1 MGFNNGGSVMT
12 KMSIGAAFSETFAF
26 LKANWMQMLLWVGG
40 ALVVVGL
47 LGYLFLGSTFSAMAL
62 APNDPSLV
70 MGAFGKIFLF
80 ALIAAVILYG
90 VSMLIWRGGLHPGE
104 APNFAWAFQAGPAF
118 AFGMFVVMLA
128 AYILVFIVMLIL
140 TLIFGAALGGMG
152 ALSPS
157 ALESGAAGAVG
168 GGAIFL
174 MIILYIAVIVFMLW
188 VQARFS
194 VAGPV
199 MADRLTRNPVTGLGE
214 SWRLTGASQW
224 TIVGFYLLFTIG
236 IFIYALIAGMIFGGI
251 LGAIAGGSVVGAI
264 LTMIV
269 MAAAVYLPMIM
280 ISFSMPIGI
289 YRALAPRASGD
300 VFA

>member
-1 MGFNNGGSVMT
+1 MT

-26 LKANWMQMLLWVGG
+26 LKANWMQMLIWVGG

-47 LGYLFLGSTFSAMAL
+47 LGYLFLGSTFSAMAM
-62 APNDPSLV
+62 APNDPSLIL
-70 MGAFGKIFLF
+70 GAFSKIALF
-80 ALIAAVILYG
+80 ALIAAIIFYG

-104 APNFAWAFQAGPAF
+104 APNFAWAFQAGPAL
-118 AFGMFVVMLA
+118 AFGMLVVMIA
-128 AYILVFIVMLIL
+128 AYILMFIVMFIL
-140 TLIFGAALGGMG
+140 TLVFGAAFGGMG
-152 ALSPS
+152 ALSPA
-157 ALESGAAGAVG
+157 ALESGAVG

-174 MIILYIAVIVFMLW
+174 IVVLYIAVIVFLLW
-188 VQARFS
+188 VQGRFL

-199 MADRLTRNPVTGLGE
+199 MADRLTRNPMTGLTE

-269 MAAAVYLPMIM
+269 MAAIVYLPIIM
-280 ISFSMPIGI
+280 ISFSMPIGV

>member
-1 MGFNNGGSVMT
+1 MM

-26 LKANWMQMLLWVGG
+26 LKANWQQMLLWVGG

-47 LGYLFLGSTFSAMAL
+47 LGFLFLGSTFSAMAM
-62 APNDPSLV
+62 APNDPSLIL
-70 MGAFGKIFLF
+70 GAFGKIAVF
-80 ALIAAVILYG
+80 ALLAAVIFYG
-90 VSMLIWRGGLHPGE
+90 VSMLIWRGGMHPGE
-104 APNFAWAFQAGPAF
+104 APNFPWAFQAGPAL
-118 AFGMFVVMLA
+118 AFGMVVVMIA
-128 AYILVFIVMLIL
+128 AYILIFIVMIIL

-152 ALSPS
+152 GLSPG
-157 ALESGAAGAVG
+157 ALESGAVG

-188 VQARFS
+188 VQGRFM

-199 MADRLTRNPVTGLGE
+199 MADRLTRNPMTGLTE
-214 SWRLTGASQW
+214 SWRLTGPSQW
-224 TIVGFYLLFTIG
+224 TIVGFYLLFTIA

-251 LGAIAGGSVVGAI
+251 LGAIMGGSVVGAI

-269 MAAAVYLPMIM
+269 MAAVVYLPIIM
-280 ISFSMPIGI
+280 ISFSMPVGV
-289 YRALAPRASGD
+289 YRAIAPRASGD

>member
-1 MGFNNGGSVMT
+1 MI

-26 LKANWMQMLLWVGG
+26 LKANWMQMLIWVGG
-40 ALVVVGL
+40 ALVVVCL

-62 APNDPSLV
+62 APDDPSLV

-90 VSMLIWRGGLHPGE
+90 VSMLIWRGGMHPGE
-104 APNFAWAFQAGPAF
+104 APNFAWAFQAGPAL
-118 AFGMFVVMLA
+118 AFGMFVVMIA
-128 AYILVFIVMLIL
+128 AYIVIFIVMFVL
-140 TLIFGAALGGMG
+140 TLIFGAAFGMG
-152 ALSPS
+152 GFSADALTS
-157 ALESGAAGAVG
+157 GAVG

-174 MIILYIAVIVFMLW
+174 IVILYIALIVFMLW
-188 VQARFS
+188 VQGRFL

-199 MADRLTRNPVTGLGE
+199 MANQLTRNPVTGLGE
-214 SWRLTGASQW
+214 SWRLTGPSQW

-236 IFIYALIAGMIFGGI
+236 IFIYALIAGMIFGGV
-251 LGAIAGGSVVGAI
+251 LGAVVGGSAVGAI

-269 MAAAVYLPMIM
+269 MAAVVYLPIIM
-280 ISFSMPIGI
+280 ISFSMPVGV
-289 YRALAPRASGD
+289 YRAIAPRASGD

>member
-1 MGFNNGGSVMT
+1 MT

-26 LKANWMQMLLWVGG
+26 LKANWQQMLLWVGG

-62 APNDPSLV
+62 APNDPSLI

-118 AFGMFVVMLA
+118 AFGMFVVMVA
-128 AYILVFIVMLIL
+128 AYILVFIVMFIL

-224 TIVGFYLLFTIG
+224 AIVGFYLLFTIG

-264 LTMIV
+264 VTMIV

>member
-1 MGFNNGGSVMT
+1 MT

-26 LKANWMQMLLWVGG
+26 LKANWMQMLIWVGG

-47 LGYLFLGSTFSAMAL
+47 LGYLFLGSTFSAMAM

-80 ALIAAVILYG
+80 ALIAGVIFYG
-90 VSMLIWRGGLHPGE
+90 VSMLIWRGGMHPGE
-104 APNFAWAFQAGPAF
+104 TPNFAWAFQAGPAL
-118 AFGMFVVMLA
+118 AFGIFVVMIA
-128 AYILVFIVMLIL
+128 AYIVIFIVMFIL

-152 ALSPS
+152 ALSPA
-157 ALESGAAGAVG
+157 ALESGGAGAIG

-174 MIILYIAVIVFMLW
+174 MVILYVAMIVFLLW
-188 VQARFS
+188 VQGRFM

-214 SWRLTGASQW
+214 SWRLTGPSQW
-224 TIVGFYLLFTIG
+224 VIVGFYLLFTIG
-236 IFIYALIAGMIFGGI
+236 VFIYALVAGMIFGGI
-251 LGAIAGGSVVGAI
+251 LGAVTGGSVVGAI
-264 LTMIV
+264 LSMIV
-269 MAAAVYLPMIM
+269 MAAVVYLPIIM
-280 ISFSMPIGI
+280 ISFSMPVGV
-289 YRALAPRASGD
+289 YRAIAPRASGD

>member
-1 MGFNNGGSVMT
+1 MT

-26 LKANWMQMLLWVGG
+26 LKANWMQMLIWMGG
-40 ALVVVGL
+40 ALLVVGL
-47 LGYLFLGSTFSAMAL
+47 LGYLLLGSTFSAMAL

-70 MGAFGKIFLF
+70 MGAFGKIALF
-80 ALIAAVILYG
+80 ALIAAVIFYG
-90 VSMLIWRGGLHPGE
+90 VSMLIWRGGMHPGE
-104 APNFAWAFQAGPAF
+104 APNFAWAFQAGPAL
-118 AFGMFVVMLA
+118 AFGMLVVMIA
-128 AYILVFIVMLIL
+128 AYIVIFIVMFVL

-152 ALSPS
+152 AFSPGM
-157 ALESGAAGAVG
+157 LESGGAGAIG

-174 MIILYIAVIVFMLW
+174 IIILYVAMIVFLLW
-188 VQARFS
+188 VQGRFL

-199 MADRLTRNPVTGLGE
+199 MANQLTRNPVTGLGE
-214 SWRLTGASQW
+214 SWRLTGPSQW

-236 IFIYALIAGMIFGGI
+236 IFIYAMIAGMIFGGI
-251 LGAIAGGSVVGAI
+251 LGAIMGGSAVGAI

-269 MAAAVYLPMIM
+269 MAAVVYLPVIM
-280 ISFSMPIGI
+280 ITFSMPVGV

>member
-1 MGFNNGGSVMT
+1 MT

-26 LKANWMQMLLWVGG
+26 LKANWMQMLIWVGG

-47 LGYLFLGSTFSAMAL
+47 LGYLFLGSTFSAMAM
-62 APNDPSLV
+62 APNDPSLIL
-70 MGAFGKIFLF
+70 GAFSKIALF
-80 ALIAAVILYG
+80 ALIAAIIFYG

-104 APNFAWAFQAGPAF
+104 APNFAWAFQAGPAL
-118 AFGMFVVMLA
+118 AFGMLVVMIA
-128 AYILVFIVMLIL
+128 AYILMFIVMFIL
-140 TLIFGAALGGMG
+140 TLVFGAAFGGMG
-152 ALSPS
+152 ALSPA
-157 ALESGAAGAVG
+157 ALESGAVG

-174 MIILYIAVIVFMLW
+174 IVVLYIAVIVFLLW
-188 VQARFS
+188 VQGRFL

-199 MADRLTRNPVTGLGE
+199 MADRLTRNPMTGLTE

-269 MAAAVYLPMIM
+269 MAAIVYLPIIM
-280 ISFSMPIGI
+280 ISFSMPIGV

-300 VFA
+300 VFT

>member
-1 MGFNNGGSVMT
+1 MT

-26 LKANWMQMLLWVGG
+26 LKANWMQMLIWVGG

-47 LGYLFLGSTFSAMAL
+47 LGYLFLGSTFSAMAM
-62 APNDPSLV
+62 APNDPSLI

-80 ALIAAVILYG
+80 ALIAGVILYG

-118 AFGMFVVMLA
+118 AFGMFVVMAA
-128 AYILVFIVMLIL
+128 AYILVIIVMFIL

-224 TIVGFYLLFTIG
+224 AIVGFYLLFTIG

>member
-1 MGFNNGGSVMT
+1 MT

-26 LKANWMQMLLWVGG
+26 LKANWMQMLMWIGG
-40 ALVVVGL
+40 SLVVVGL
-47 LGYLFLGSTFSAMAL
+47 LGYLFLGSTFSAMAM

-80 ALIAAVILYG
+80 ALIAAVIFYG
-90 VSMLIWRGGLHPGE
+90 VSMLIWRGGMHPGE
-104 APNFAWAFQAGPAF
+104 APNFPWAFQAGPAL
-118 AFGMFVVMLA
+118 AFGMLVVMIA
-128 AYILVFIVMLIL
+128 AYIVILIIIFVL

-152 ALSPS
+152 AFSPG

-174 MIILYIAVIVFMLW
+174 IVILYIAMLVFLLW
-188 VQARFS
+188 VQGRFL

-199 MADRLTRNPVTGLGE
+199 MADRLTRNPMTGLTE

-236 IFIYALIAGMIFGGI
+236 VFIYALIAGMIFGGI
-251 LGAIAGGSVVGAI
+251 LGALMGGSVVGTI
-264 LTMIV
+264 LTMIL
-269 MAAAVYLPMIM
+269 MAALVYLPIIM
-280 ISFSMPIGI
+280 ISFSMPVGV
-289 YRALAPRASGD
+289 YRAITPRASGD